1 MRCQKESC
9 PAWFIGGITPLRM
22 SLDPSG
28 MPEDADPPAVSRKDR
43 RPPPEYDRGLPATA
57 LIVLGSALAA
67 LSFNCLLRPAGIA
80 PGGIVGA
87 SLVLQ
92 QMLGLEPAISQCVLN
107 VLILALCGFALGR
120 AFVIKSLAGS
130 VLLPLFVFL
139 TRGVP
144 PLTTDFILAAVC
156 GGAGLGFGI
165 GLVFRAGSTVGGF
178 STVAATLHR
187 TWGLPIDTVLFALDA
202 CVLLASA
209 YFFSTHQALAALI
222 SVFTVGR
229 VARSIMTGFNRSR
242 VALIVSPRSAE
253 LRETILKDIP
263 LGLTIIE
270 GRGGYSGHSV
280 DLLMVAMNPAEA
292 VKLKNHIKR
301 LDPDAFM
308 IFVDA
313 SEVRGKGFL
322 PHT

>member
-1 MRCQKESC
+1 MAASPR
-9 PAWFIGGITPLRM
+9 LRM
-22 SLDPSG
+22 SPDPSG
-28 MPEDADPPAVSRKDR
+28 TPKDADPPAVPRKDR
-43 RPPPEYDRGLPATA
+43 QPPREYDRGLPATV
-57 LIVLGSALAA
+57 LIVLGTAVAA

-80 PGGIVGA
+80 PGGIVGT
-87 SLVLQ
+87 SLVLK
-92 QMLGLEPAISQCVLN
+92 QMLGLEPAISQGVLN

-120 AFVIKSLAGS
+120 AFVIKSLAGA

-139 TRGVP
+139 TRGAP
-144 PLTTDFILAAVC
+144 PLTTDFMLAALC

-165 GLVFRAGSTVGGF
+165 GLVFRAGSSVGGF
-178 STVAATLHR
+178 STVAAALNR
-187 TWGLPIDTVLFALDA
+187 TWGLPIDTVLFTLDA

-209 YFFSTHQALAALI
+209 YFFSTQQALAALI
-222 SVFTVGR
+222 AVFTVSR

-242 VALIVSPRSAE
+242 VALIVSSRAAD
-253 LRETILKDIP
+253 LRKTILKDIP
-263 LGLTIIE
+263 LGLTILE
-270 GRGGYSGHSV
+270 GRGGYSGNAV

-292 VKLKNHIKR
+292 MKLRNHVKR
-301 LDPDAFM
+301 LDPNAFM